1 MARKSR
7 KTQVRNKPV
16 AEVKKEAA
24 ALPTAIYARLS
35 VENSGKDD
43 DGNSCKT
50 RSRSARTIWRAAPI
64 SGSRR
69 STRTTEKPELCST
82 VRRGTA

>member
-7 KTQVRNKPV
+7 KAQAQPV
-16 AEVKKEAA
+16 AEVKKETA

-43 DGNSCKT
+43 DGNSLQNQIAVCKDYLDGC
-50 RSRSARTIWRAAPI
+50 PLI

-69 STRTTEKPELCST
+69 STRTTAGRGPCST

>member
-7 KTQVRNKPV
+7 KAQAQPV

-43 DGNSCKT
+43 DGNSLQNQMP
-50 RSRSARTIWRAAPI
+50 SARTIWTDAPT
-64 SGSRR
+64 SSSRR
-69 STRTTEKPELCST
+69 STRTTAGRGPCST
-82 VRRGTA
+82 VRRGNA

>member
-7 KTQVRNKPV
+7 KAQVQNTLV

-24 ALPTAIYARLS
+24 ALSTAIYARLS

-43 DGNSCKT
+43 DGNSLQNQIDVC
-50 RSRSARTIWRAAPI
+50 RDYLNECP
-64 SGSRR
+64 
-69 STRTTEKPELCST
+69 
-82 VRRGTA
+82 

>member
-7 KTQVRNKPV
+7 KAQAQPV
-16 AEVKKEAA
+16 AEVKKETA

-43 DGNSCKT
+43 DGNSLQNQIAVCEDYLDGC
-50 RSRSARTIWRAAPI
+50 PHP
-64 SGSRR
+64 GSRR
-69 STRTTEKPELCST
+69 STRTTAKPGPCST
-82 VRRGTA
+82 VRHGTA